1 MTPVSAPQQEPAQ
14 ESAADTP
21 EEATGAA
28 APSIRRDP
36 EAFPA
41 VGPPV
46 RWRLDVAHQSPDVA
60 FYLRLCRVSDIVIA
74 VGLLLGL
81 FVMDNLGRLPRG
93 LDDFLGARVTVKNV
107 LLVVVFAGC
116 WHLSCRWVGLYDWST
131 VKSRKREVMRGCLAA
146 TVGTLIALIFP
157 SFSASGAFRH
167 ELLPPF
173 LALVAVLMLGS
184 RAVLRSTTTA
194 GANASRRVLI
204 VGTGPRARALHAQ
217 LTAEGDG
224 APQVVG
230 FVDSRSDGDP
240 TSTDVVCGLDGLE
253 SFLVGQELDELLIA
267 LPVKSCYSEIQHVI
281 QICER
286 VGVPFKYSAS
296 LFTHAR
302 HEPRMEPSFAGPVL
316 SVPASADGPWLVVK
330 RGVDLIG
337 SAAALLLLAPVLAA
351 VALMVKLSS
360 PGPVL
365 FSQLRYGRHRHR
377 FRMYKFR
384 TMVQDA
390 EARQVHLECM
400 NDAQG
405 PVFKIRRDPR
415 ITRVGALLRRTSLDE
430 LPQLWNVL
438 RGDMSLVGP
447 RPLPVRDVQH
457 FAEAWL
463 MRRFSVLPGITGLW
477 QVSGRSDL
485 GFDEWIRLD
494 LAYIDQWSPWLDLSI
509 LARTIPAVLTGR
521 GAT

>member
-1 MTPVSAPQQEPAQ
+1 MTSVPREAPAQ
-14 ESAADTP
+14 ESTADTL
-21 EEATGAA
+21 GAA
-28 APSIRRDP
+28 TVAAGPSLGRAP
-36 EAFPA
+36 EASPTH
-41 VGPPV
+41 VEPPV
-46 RWRLDVAHQSPDVA
+46 RSRLDSAHPSPDA
-60 FYLRLCRVSDIVIA
+60 SFYLRLCRVSDTLIA

-107 LLVVVFAGC
+107 LLVVVFAAC
-116 WHLSCRWVGLYDWST
+116 WHLCCRWAGLYDWSK
-131 VKSRKREVMRGCLAA
+131 VKSRKSEVMRGLLAA
-146 TVGTLIALIFP
+146 TGGTAIAIIFP
-157 SFSASGAFRH
+157 SFSASGAFRQ

-173 LALVAVLMLGS
+173 LAIVAVLMLGS
-184 RAVLRSTTTA
+184 RGVLRSTTTA
-194 GANASRRVLI
+194 RANASQRVLI

-217 LTAEGDG
+217 MTAEGDG
-224 APQVVG
+224 AWQVVG
-230 FVDSRSDGDP
+230 FVDSRPDTTP
-240 TSTDVVCGLDGLE
+240 TATDVVCGLDGLE
-253 SFLVGQELDELLIA
+253 CYLAGQELDEVLIA
-267 LPVKSCYSEIQHVI
+267 LPVKSCYSEIQQVI
-281 QICER
+281 QVCER

-302 HEPRMEPSFAGPVL
+302 LEPRLEPSAAGLVL

-330 RGVDLIG
+330 RGVDLIS
-337 SAAALLLLAPVLAA
+337 SAIALLLLAPVLAA
-351 VALMVKLSS
+351 VALMVKLGS

-365 FSQLRYGRHRHR
+365 FSQVRYGRHRRR

-390 EARQVHLECM
+390 ETQQVQLECM

-415 ITRVGALLRRTSLDE
+415 ITRIGAFLRRSSMDE

-457 FAEAWL
+457 FGEPWL

-485 GFDEWIRLD
+485 SFDEWIRLD
-494 LAYIDQWSPWLDLSI
+494 LAYIDEWSPWLDLSI
-509 LARTIPAVLTGR
+509 LARTIPTVLSGR
-521 GAT
+521 GAS